1 MSLSTQ
7 IDALKAG
14 MADKV
19 PAEAL
24 QAMSKAAA
32 DLAASGIAETALK
45 AGARAPAF
53 ELPDAEGSIVRLS
66 ELLKDGPVVL
76 TFYRGQWC
84 PFCNLTLAALQHAL
98 PEIREAGATLVAV
111 SPQTPQSTAATV
123 KASAIDFPVLSD
135 AGNHIARSFGLV
147 FSLATDMRPIY
158 RDLGV
163 DLPAFNG
170 DASYELPLAATY
182 VIGQNGSV
190 AYAFVDSDY
199 TRRLE
204 PAEIVRIVKA
214 L

>member
-1 MSLSTQ
+1 MSLLAQ
-7 IDALKAG
+7 IDVLKVG
-14 MADKV
+14 MTDKV
-19 PAEAL
+19 PAEVL
-24 QAMSKAAA
+24 QAMGKAAE
-32 DLAASGIAETALK
+32 DLAASGITEKALK
-45 AGARAPAF
+45 AGARAPVF
-53 ELPDAEGSIVRLS
+53 ELPDAEGRPVRLN

-76 TFYRGQWC
+76 VFYRGQWC
-84 PFCNLTLAALQHAL
+84 PFCNLTLAALQRVL

-135 AGNHIARSFGLV
+135 MGNHVARSFGLV
-147 FSLATDMRPIY
+147 FLLAADMRPIY
-158 RDLGV
+158 RDLGA
-163 DLPAFNG
+163 DLPDFNG

-182 VIGQNGSV
+182 VIGKDRRV